1 MPQCAYFNQ
10 SRHEARILKVA
21 SEISIVDSMIFDD
34 HPKLD
39 LISIHSNSQDDWS
52 CGSESIDN
60 SNLENCADNSGLI
73 NETFSSF
80 AFLISRVQ

>member
-39 LISIHSNSQDDWS
+39 LSSIHRNSQDDWS
-52 CGSESIDN
+52 CDSESTND
-60 SNLENCADNSGLI
+60 SNLDN
-73 NETFSSF
+73 
-80 AFLISRVQ
+80 